1 MLKMSSLTYQQLD
14 QFLRQKAEKLNQKN
28 GYSVIYSSS
37 FANAAEKT
45 QIVPDNYLEDL
56 LHMGILTEE
65 ELDEL
70 LSLEDCKTECFDKE
84 TLKSCECK
92 QKTLQ
97 DCLDE
102 KENCQLDKGNKSI
115 EDFTHTVFDVLNTLF
130 GSQSHQD
137 QDQHHTSCC
146 DKSQSKNCNHNE
158 KCEKD
163 KMIQNVEDIVNI
175 LFSPLLGKTTTLDQ
189 KQKED
194 TTSTPCCDRTKSEE
208 CDYNTQCKKDGE
220 ALFDELKDAFK
231 GIKEEFKDETKKL
244 KSIFKDLGLG
254 KFVEELETIFDE
266 NEHIMDENKNFTCT
280 GKNTETF
287 KETTNKQNQC
297 NTQSQENTNVKKVL
311 DESVFD
317 IIHEFL
323 IDSLVENENQWSFS
337 LESINNKLAVKAKS
351 KKYPLEILH
360 RDCEKDPFYVILNT
374 ERNEEIYLSVNKSF
388 DFSHDLKFL
397 FEKQKKILNSSFLSF
412 LDKDK

>member
-1 MLKMSSLTYQQLD
+1 MSSLTYQQLD

-45 QIVPDNYLEDL
+45 QTVPDNYLEDL

-175 LFSPLLGKTTTLDQ
+175 LFSPLLGKTTTQDKEQ
-189 KQKED
+189 K
-194 TTSTPCCDRTKSEE
+194 STLYCDRTKSEE
-208 CDYNTQCKKDGE
+208 CNYDCNTTCKKDGE
-220 ALFDELKDAFK
+220 ALFDELKDVFK
-231 GIKEEFKDETKKL
+231 DVRKEFKNEANNL
-244 KSIFKDLGLG
+244 KSVFKDLGLG
-254 KFVEELETIFDE
+254 DFVQELQTIFEE
-266 NEHIMDENKNFTCT
+266 NSNAMDEDKNFTCT
-280 GKNTETF
+280 GKQNCSKQETC
-287 KETTNKQNQC
+287 EKQ
-297 NTQSQENTNVKKVL
+297 TGEKVFGEKKVL
-311 DESVFD
+311 DESVFN
-317 IIHEFL
+317 IIKGFL
-323 IDSLVENENQWSFS
+323 IDSLTNHGGDWKFTLQ
-337 LESINNKLAVKAKS
+337 NKDGCFIIEAKS
-351 KKYPLEILH
+351 DQYPLEILH
-360 RDCEKDPFYVILNT
+360 KENKDGNYYLITNT
-374 ERNEEIYLSVNKSF
+374 ERNEEIQLDLNESRC
-388 DFSHDLKFL
+388 FSEDLNFL
-397 FEKQKKILNSSFLSF
+397 FEKRKRNLIAKNSFLSF
-412 LDKDK
+412 LNK